1 MSSRSSSGSSRG
13 LLLAGLVGAATIVGC
28 AQTFPQVYSQPF
40 LKATTFRLGFVNEA
54 PFKGRPA
61 AIETVTPASGS
72 APVTTYSENPLQV
85 TVTGVDGQIPTILY
99 WILEIEGPGALT
111 GDSTLS
117 VFPEGQLASTESI
130 YTFPLAKLAQ
140 NDAEIANAKSAFG
153 KKRNYALKAVW
164 ENDLNQTNLT
174 TTTRLTFLRA
184 DGTPS
189 RVLNARDPKDAQV
202 FLTGQKLQLEDNNRL
217 ADGQLDAENPVY
229 PSAATATLLNSTLNN
244 VRDTPTLSFEL
255 TSESTTS
262 AGDE

>member
-1 MSSRSSSGSSRG
+1 
-13 LLLAGLVGAATIVGC
+13 LVGAVTVVGC

-40 LKATTFRLGFVNEA
+40 LKATTFSLGYNEGA
-54 PFKGRPA
+54 PFAGRPA
-61 AIETVTPASGS
+61 AVRILTPASGS
-72 APVTTYSENPLQV
+72 GPVETFEENPLQV
-85 TVTGVDGQIPTILY
+85 VVRRVDGQVPIILY
-99 WILEIEGPGALT
+99 WILEIEGPGAAVT

-140 NDAEIANAKSAFG
+140 NDSEIANAQSAFG
-153 KKRNYALKAVW
+153 KKRNYLLRAVW
-164 ENDLNQTNLT
+164 ENNLNQTNLT

-189 RVLNARDPKDAQV
+189 RVLNPRDPKDAQV

-217 ADGQLDAENPVY
+217 EDGQLDTENPVY
-229 PSAATATLLNSTLNN
+229 PSAVTSTILNAALNN

-255 TSESTTS
+255 TSVTPPV